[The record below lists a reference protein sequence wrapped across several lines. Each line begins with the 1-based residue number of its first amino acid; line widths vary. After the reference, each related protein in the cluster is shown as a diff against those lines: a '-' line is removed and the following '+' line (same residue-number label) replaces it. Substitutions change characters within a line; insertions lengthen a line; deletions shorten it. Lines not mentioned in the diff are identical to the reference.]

1 MKMNPLSVISMKH
14 FFHWHIGL
22 VGCVLKLSIIYV
34 FFIELINIGIVK
46 KKSQYDK
53 WINKY
58 YLISKRY
65 TIYFI
70 LKKNLLYYDT
80 CLRIYSISEQRKSVT
95 YDELMESNLTLDNE
109 RLQLEICRIKKET
122 EKLNEEV
129 QLLQTKRLY
138 LQLKMEKEFQLT
150 PVFDE
155 SK

>member
-1 MKMNPLSVISMKH
+1 M
-14 FFHWHIGL
+14 
-22 VGCVLKLSIIYV
+22 
-34 FFIELINIGIVK
+34 
-46 KKSQYDK
+46 
-53 WINKY
+53 
-58 YLISKRY
+58 
-65 TIYFI
+65 
-70 LKKNLLYYDT
+70 LKKNLLYCDT
-80 CLRIYSISEQRKSVT
+80 YLQIYSISEQRKSVT

>member
-1 MKMNPLSVISMKH
+1 MLY
-14 FFHWHIGL
+14 
-22 VGCVLKLSIIYV
+22 C
-34 FFIELINIGIVK
+34 
-46 KKSQYDK
+46 DT
-53 WINKY
+53 
-58 YLISKRY
+58 YLQ
-65 TIYFI
+65 
-70 LKKNLLYYDT
+70 
-80 CLRIYSISEQRKSVT
+80 IYSISEQRKSVT

-129 QLLQTKRLY
+129 QLLQTKMLY

>member
-1 MKMNPLSVISMKH
+1 M
-14 FFHWHIGL
+14 
-22 VGCVLKLSIIYV
+22 
-34 FFIELINIGIVK
+34 
-46 KKSQYDK
+46 
-53 WINKY
+53 
-58 YLISKRY
+58 
-65 TIYFI
+65 
-70 LKKNLLYYDT
+70 LYCDT
-80 CLRIYSISEQRKSVT
+80 CLQIYSISEQRKSVT
-95 YDELMESNLTLDNE
+95 YDELMESNLTPDNE

>member
-1 MKMNPLSVISMKH
+1 MKSLEGRPVSSGLLGGIDTDDIPCTSASLSPPTYEEENKETNSERLSVPQCSDRRTEEQKTT
-14 FFHWHIGL
+14 
-22 VGCVLKLSIIYV
+22 KT
-34 FFIELINIGIVK
+34 K
-46 KKSQYDK
+46 KKK
-53 WINKY
+53 
-58 YLISKRY
+58 
-65 TIYFI
+65 
-70 LKKNLLYYDT
+70 
-80 CLRIYSISEQRKSVT
+80 QRKSVT

>member
-1 MKMNPLSVISMKH
+1 M
-14 FFHWHIGL
+14 
-22 VGCVLKLSIIYV
+22 
-34 FFIELINIGIVK
+34 
-46 KKSQYDK
+46 
-53 WINKY
+53 
-58 YLISKRY
+58 
-65 TIYFI
+65 
-70 LKKNLLYYDT
+70 LKKNLLYCDT
-80 CLRIYSISEQRKSVT
+80 YLQIYSISEQRKSVT

-155 SK
+155 